1 MLSNQN
7 KKIVINYQGGRRVV
21 SIFDILYV
29 EVNKH
34 VLIYHLKKE
43 NVTASGTLKK
53 VFEEIGDDSFAL
65 CNQCYLVNLRYVTK
79 IDDGIAYLGKIG
91 LVISRAK
98 KKAFIEQLNN
108 YLSLGGGL

>member
-1 MLSNQN
+1 MLL
-7 KKIVINYQGGRRVV
+7 IIMDEERVV

-65 CNQCYLVNLRYVTK
+65 WLTN
-79 IDDGIAYLGKIG
+79 
-91 LVISRAK
+91 VI
-98 KKAFIEQLNN
+98 
-108 YLSLGGGL
+108 